1 MRELNAEGQRVV
13 SDLSHRYGVSGDA
26 VTTLLR
32 ALVAGN
38 GSMAQFSH
46 PELGGMGQWSQG
58 GMIMVGDMFNQG
70 LKARVDGLCSELAN
84 ALRGQNLFAAPSSA
98 QAQSQGGSSL
108 FVQGG
113 SFSWWPAEL
122 GQPSST
128 GAQNDV
134 RYAFFPATR
143 RLAIEL
149 GGRLT
154 VYDTGDH
161 QIGGVS
167 QQQGSGASLTFTSQ
181 YGLVRV
187 ADLPVVRDR
196 RGRSASSRLAVG
208 AARQCSAGATR
219 QRRPTAAM
227 PSSDDVIDKIERLA
241 ALRQKGILTD
251 EEFAAKKA
259 ELLEPA
265 VGSGLSPR
273 TRSARRAWPAG
284 CACRR
289 AGHRC
294 RAG

>member
-1 MRELNAEGQRVV
+1 MRELNAEGQRLV
-13 SDLSHRYGVSGDA
+13 SDLSQRYGVSGDA

-32 ALVAGN
+32 ALIAGN

-58 GMIMVGDMFNQG
+58 GMIMVGDMFNNG
-70 LKARVDGLCSELAN
+70 LKAQVDGLCSELSN
-84 ALRGQNLFAAPSSA
+84 ALRGQNLLASPVSS
-98 QAQSQGGSSL
+98 QSQNQGGSSL
-108 FVQGG
+108 FVPGG

-181 YGLVRV
+181 HGLVRV
-187 ADLPVVRDR
+187 ADLPVVRD
-196 RGRSASSRLAVG
+196 
-208 AARQCSAGATR
+208 AADRAAAAAGF
-219 QRRPTAAM
+219 
-227 PSSDDVIDKIERLA
+227 
-241 ALRQKGILTD
+241 G
-251 EEFAAKKA
+251 
-259 ELLEPA
+259 
-265 VGSGLSPR
+265 
-273 TRSARRAWPAG
+273 
-284 CACRR
+284 
-289 AGHRC
+289 AGHQRH
-294 RAG
+294 RAPQAASYGCHAVVG

>member
-1 MRELNAEGQRVV
+1 MRALNAEGQRVV

-26 VTTLLR
+26 VTTLLH

-84 ALRGQNLFAAPSSA
+84 ALRGQSLLSAPSSS
-98 QAQSQGGSSL
+98 QSQSQGGPSL
-108 FVQGG
+108 FVPGPASG

-122 GQPSST
+122 GQPGST

-134 RYAFFPATR
+134 RYAWFPATR

-161 QIGGVS
+161 QIGGFS
-167 QQQGSGASLTFTSQ
+167 QQQGAGASLTFTSQ
-181 YGLVRV
+181 YGPVRV
-187 ADLPVVRDR
+187 ADLPVVTTAGGEPSPPRPVTSGAEPVAAAEPR
-196 RGRSASSRLAVG
+196 REPAAQAG
-208 AARQCSAGATR
+208 AMSAG
-219 QRRPTAAM
+219 
-227 PSSDDVIDKIERLA
+227 DDVIDKIERLA

-259 ELLEPA
+259 ELL
-265 VGSGLSPR
+265 SRL
-273 TRSARRAWPAG
+273 
-284 CACRR
+284 
-289 AGHRC
+289 
-294 RAG
+294 